1 MQFGVHLPHNGRLA
15 SRESLRR
22 FAGAADALGYDSCWA
37 SDHIVW
43 PDPAEIESRYPYS
56 EDGSFAAPADMPW
69 IDALSAL
76 TFVAGCTER
85 IHLGT
90 TVLVLG
96 YRPPVQTAKQWA
108 SLDVLSGGRAILGV
122 GVGWMLEEFAA
133 LGMPSDHRGAR
144 ADEMLEIYGTLFR
157 EARPSHSGRFYAF
170 GEVGFEPKPL
180 RGRIP
185 IWVGGNSAA
194 AHRRTARYG
203 DVFYPVFS
211 SPAAVGEQWAAVRA
225 ACEQEGRDPAEVL
238 LSLRLRLRLGR
249 ESDDV
254 GSLRG
259 IADAVVE
266 QIGGYAAVG
275 VSHMTLDI
283 ARGGGVEGQ
292 IEALEE
298 FSVDVRGQLD

>member
-1 MQFGVHLPHNGRLA
+1 M
-15 SRESLRR
+15 
-22 FAGAADALGYDSCWA
+22 GYDLCWA
-37 SDHIVW
+37 SDHIAW
-43 PDPAEIESRYPYS
+43 PDPAEIESRYPYA
-56 EDGSFAAPADMPW
+56 EDGALRGADGHALDRRVVGVDVRGGVHGADPAGDDGAGAGLPAAGTDGEA
-69 IDALSAL
+69 
-76 TFVAGCTER
+76 VGVVGCVV
-85 IHLGT
+85 G
-90 TVLVLG
+90 
-96 YRPPVQTAKQWA
+96 
-108 SLDVLSGGRAILGV
+108 GGRAILGV

-170 GEVGFEPKPL
+170 REVGFEPKPV

-211 SPAAVGEQWAAVRA
+211 PPAAVGEQWAAVRA
-225 ACEQEGRDPAEVL
+225 ACEREGRDPAEVS
-238 LSLRLRLRLGR
+238 LSLRMRLRLGR
-249 ESDDV
+249 ESEDE

-259 IADAVVE
+259 GADAVVE

-283 ARGGGVEGQ
+283 ARGGGVEGK
-292 IEALEE
+292 IEAMEE
-298 FSVDVRGQLD
+298 FTGDVRAQLA